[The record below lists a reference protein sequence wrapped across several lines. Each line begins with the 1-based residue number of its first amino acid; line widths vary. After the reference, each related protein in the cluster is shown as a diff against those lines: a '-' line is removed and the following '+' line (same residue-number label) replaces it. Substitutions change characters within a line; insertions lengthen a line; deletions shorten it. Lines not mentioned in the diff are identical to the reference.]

1 MVRMIRKMDRGA
13 PILQLQ
19 DVVVRLGNPP
29 QTFELRVPSLEFFS
43 GDRVVVSG
51 PSGSGKSTLIEVL
64 AFIRVAHR
72 AGTFVFTPGEEAYQV
87 PDSRTKGASR
97 QMDFLRR
104 DHVGFVPQ
112 IDGLVSALNV
122 WDNISM
128 PLRLRNKV
136 DAGHIRQLAE
146 KLDIYEQLTKYP
158 GQLSVGQRQRVA
170 IARALAGRV
179 DLLIADE
186 PTAALDPINARTVI
200 DAMTAEAV
208 SQNTTVIIVS
218 HDPEPLLD
226 NGYQL
231 LMPTVVRDNREGS
244 VVATV
249 PGM

>member
-1 MVRMIRKMDRGA
+1 MNRGA
-13 PILQLQ
+13 PILSLR

-29 QTFELRVPSLEFFS
+29 QTFELRVPNLEVFS
-43 GDRVVVSG
+43 GDRLVLSG
-51 PSGSGKSTLIEVL
+51 PSGSGKSTLIEIL
-64 AFIRVAHR
+64 AFIRSAHR
-72 AGTFVFTPGEEAYQV
+72 AGAFVFTPGEEIYQV
-87 PDSRTKGASR
+87 PVSRTKTASR

-112 IDGLVSALNV
+112 VDGLVSALTV
-122 WDNISM
+122 WDNIAM
-128 PLRLRNKV
+128 PLRLKNKV
-136 DAGHIRQLAE
+136 DAGHIRQLAQ

-158 GQLSVGQRQRVA
+158 GQLSVGQRQRVS

-186 PTAALDPINARTVI
+186 PTAALDPINARAVI

-218 HDPEPLLD
+218 HDPQPLLD

-231 LMPTVVRDNREGS
+231 LMPTVIRDDRKGS

-249 PGM
+249 PGL